1 MRLAVMTLF
10 FCAAAAFS
18 PFASALDEAALVQQR
33 IDRLEEE
40 QASIK
45 AQSYEISG
53 QTTVRAALAAAS
65 YDRDAI
71 SKRMDSLDAA
81 IQQLQDLRADLVRSR
96 ILRDEQNLYTRQDGR
111 EELAQHIG
119 EEIVLIGL
127 SNAAKTYAGGAGAA
141 AFLGETVY
149 RYTWKLEN
157 LSQLDELIAT
167 NDRNLGELRDLRLK
181 LQTAR
186 GVELQ
191 KIARLQA
198 LRRRDM
204 EVFAEL
210 AEAHAQ
216 LASLRPPP
224 GPPVATQ
231 PAAPAKPRG
240 SGVRLCDPSQ
250 AHRPVGVRPAQ
261 RASGAATN
269 ADKRRAPPAKVE
281 ETVAIGDACRDI
293 IGPWTL
299 QESIQVHGRS
309 APMGAPR
316 RAEIVSAAGASG
328 QDALPRYELY
338 GPDRAS
344 ARNGPL
350 MRCTRD
356 GYQLSCQRRAQQQ
369 ACPSAKYQWAPLTLT
384 IATDVSAI
392 AGELRQTWLMDPRND
407 PSGCTVVAGG
417 MGVVAIRLV
426 PLK

>member
-1 MRLAVMTLF
+1 MKLAVMTLF

-18 PFASALDEAALVQQR
+18 PYASALDEAALVQQR
-33 IDRLEEE
+33 IDRLEDDE
-40 QASIK
+40 ASIN
-45 AQSYEISG
+45 AQCYEIARR
-53 QTTVRAALAAAS
+53 TTVQAALVAVS

-71 SKRMDSLDAA
+71 SKQMESLDAA

-96 ILRDEQNLYTRQDGR
+96 ILRDEKNLYTREDGR

-119 EEIVLIGL
+119 ETIALIGL
-127 SNAAKTYAGGAGAA
+127 SEAAKSYTGVVGTGA
-141 AFLGETVY
+141 FVGETLY
-149 RYTWKLEN
+149 RYSWKLEN

-167 NDRNLGELRDLRLK
+167 NDRNLGELRDMRLG
-181 LQTAR
+181 LQIKR

-198 LRRRDM
+198 LRRRGM

-210 AEAHAQ
+210 AEARAQ
-216 LASLRPPP
+216 LARLRPPP
-224 GPPVATQ
+224 RPPVATQ

-250 AHRPVGVRPAQ
+250 AHRPFGVRPAQ
-261 RASGAATN
+261 
-269 ADKRRAPPAKVE
+269 
-281 ETVAIGDACRDI
+281 AIGDACRDI
-293 IGPWTL
+293 IGLWTM

-316 RAEIVSAAGASG
+316 RAEIVSAAGASDQG
-328 QDALPRYELY
+328 ALPRYELY

-350 MRCTRD
+350 MRCARD
-356 GYQLSCQRRAQQQ
+356 GYQLSCQRRVQQQ

-407 PSGCTVVAGG
+407 PSGCTLVAGG
-417 MGVVAIRLV
+417 MGVVAVRLV
-426 PLK
+426 WVKP